1 MQRTEEKCKKSDPNS
16 PGLNCHAGI
25 TMDDSFPA
33 TTVYIK
39 ATVSDMSGGESHL
52 FYQIAGRRTR
62 VP

>member
-1 MQRTEEKCKKSDPNS
+1 MTDAHPNVTLARALFKR
-16 PGLNCHAGI
+16 PDFNAGI